1 MTKTRFLALLS
12 VLALLAA
19 MPLASVFA
27 QQPVPPQKF
36 YGMVMVDGMAPPEGS
51 TVMAFVTT
59 MMTNDEGEEVT
70 ETMVIGEAMT
80 MDAMGNY
87 VLTTDADAALAGKE
101 VMFRV
106 MVMGMEESQEAMPSM
121 MMGDEGMMPME
132 ESIMWMQGNTRNVDL
147 EVGESMMTP
156 TGPQPVRPTGPTG
169 PRGPVGP
176 AGPQGEPGPAGAD
189 GADGATGAR
198 GPQGPAGPA
207 GADGSDG
214 SDGARGPAGAAGS
227 DGSDG
232 SDGAQGPAGPQGPAG
247 AMGPAG
253 PAGNDGAAGAT
264 GPAGAA
270 GGGGALA
277 IVALIIAI
285 VGVVAAGGAFM
296 AGRRG

>member
-36 YGMVMVDGMAPPEGS
+36 YGMVLVDGEAPPEGS
-51 TVMAFVTT
+51 TVMAIVTT

-70 ETMVIGEAMT
+70 ETMEIGMAMT
-80 MDAMGNY
+80 DAMGNY
-87 VLTTDADAALAGKE
+87 VLETDGDSALAGKE

-106 MVMGMEESQEAMPSM
+106 MVMGMEESEDAMPSM
-121 MMGDEGMMPME
+121 MMEEGMMAMDEP
-132 ESIMWMQGNTRNVDL
+132 IMWMQGNVRNVDL
-147 EVGESMMTP
+147 EVGESRMTP
-156 TGPQPVRPTGPTG
+156 TGPRPVIPMGPTG

-176 AGPQGEPGPAGAD
+176 QGEQGEPGPAGPQGPEGEHGHDGHDGAP
-189 GADGATGAR
+189 GADGA
-198 GPQGPAGPA
+198 
-207 GADGSDG
+207 DG

-227 DGSDG
+227 DGADG
-232 SDGAQGPAGPQGPAG
+232 SDGAQGPR
-247 AMGPAG
+247 GPAG
-253 PAGNDGAAGAT
+253 PAGPAGVMGPAGADGAAGAT
-264 GPAGAA
+264 GPAGAD
-270 GGGGALA
+270 GGGGAIA
-277 IVALIIAI
+277 WVALIIAI

>member
-36 YGMVMVDGMAPPEGS
+36 YGMVMVDGEAPPEGT
-51 TVMAFVTT
+51 TVMAIVTT
-59 MMTNDEGEEVT
+59 MMTNEEGEEVT

-87 VLTTDADAALAGKE
+87 VLTTDADSTLAGKE
-101 VMFRV
+101 VMFKV
-106 MVMGMEESQEAMPSM
+106 MVMGMEESEDAMPSM
-121 MMGDEGMMPME
+121 MMEDGMMEGME
-132 ESIMWMQGNTRNVDL
+132 EPIMWMQGNTRNVDL
-147 EVGESMMTP
+147 EVGEFTMTP
-156 TGPQPVRPTGPTG
+156 TGPQPSRNVGPPG

-176 AGPQGEPGPAGAD
+176 AGADGEPGPAGAD
-189 GADGATGAR
+189 GADGAR

-214 SDGARGPAGAAGS
+214 ADGARGPAGAAGS
-227 DGSDG
+227 DGADG
-232 SDGAQGPAGPQGPAG
+232 ADGAQGPAGPA
-247 AMGPAG
+247 
-253 PAGNDGAAGAT
+253 

-270 GGGGALA
+270 GSCRP
-277 IVALIIAI
+277 
-285 VGVVAAGGAFM
+285 
-296 AGRRG
+296 RR

>member
-36 YGMVMVDGMAPPEGS
+36 YGMVMVNGEAPPEGT
-51 TVMAFVTT
+51 TVIVTVTT
-59 MMTNDEGEEVT
+59 MTTNEEGEEVS
-70 ETMVIGEAMT
+70 ETMEIGRAMT

-87 VLTTDADAALAGKE
+87 VLETDDDGALNGRE
-101 VMFRV
+101 VMFQV
-106 MVMGMEESQEAMPSM
+106 MVMGMAESEDAIPSM
-121 MMGDEGMMPME
+121 MTADGMEAMDEP
-132 ESIMWMQGNTRNVDL
+132 IMWMQGNTRNVDL

-156 TGPQPVRPTGPTG
+156 EGPMPVIPRGPAG

-176 AGPQGEPGPAGAD
+176 QGEQGEPGPAGPPGEDGHDGHDGAAGAD
-189 GADGATGAR
+189 GADGA
-198 GPQGPAGPA
+198 
-207 GADGSDG
+207 DG

-227 DGSDG
+227 DGADG
-232 SDGAQGPAGPQGPAG
+232 SDGAQGPRGPAGPAGPAG

-253 PAGNDGAAGAT
+253 NDGAPGAT
-264 GPAGAA
+264 GPAGSD
-270 GGGGALA
+270 GGGGLA

-285 VGVVAAGGAFM
+285 VGVVAAGGAFIM
-296 AGRRG
+296 GRRS

>member
-36 YGMVMVDGMAPPEGS
+36 YGMVMVNGEAPPEGS
-51 TVMAFVTT
+51 TVIATVTT
-59 MMTNDEGEEVT
+59 MMTNDEGEEMT
-70 ETMVIGEAMT
+70 ETMEIGRAMT

-87 VLTTDADAALAGKE
+87 VLTTSADSTLAGKE
-101 VMFRV
+101 VMFQV
-106 MVMGMEESQEAMPSM
+106 MVMGMEESEDAMPSM

-156 TGPQPVRPTGPTG
+156 TGPQPVRPTGPAG

-176 AGPQGEPGPAGAD
+176 AGAQGEPGEPGPAGAD
-189 GADGATGAR
+189 GAAGAR

-247 AMGPAG
+247 AQGPAG
-253 PAGNDGAAGAT
+253 PAGNDGATGAT
-264 GPAGAA
+264 GPAGAS
-270 GGGGALA
+270 GGGALA

-296 AGRRG
+296 AGRRA

>member
-36 YGMVMVDGMAPPEGS
+36 YGMVMVDGEAPPEGT
-51 TVMAFVTT
+51 TVMAIVTT
-59 MMTNDEGEEVT
+59 MMTNEEGEEVT

-87 VLTTDADAALAGKE
+87 VLTTDADSALAGKE
-101 VMFRV
+101 VMFKV
-106 MVMGMEESQEAMPSM
+106 MVMGMEDSEEAMPSM
-121 MMGDEGMMPME
+121 MMEDGMMEGMPE
-132 ESIMWMQGNTRNVDL
+132 PIMWMQGNTRNVDL
-147 EVGESMMTP
+147 EVGEFVMTP
-156 TGPQPVRPTGPTG
+156 TGQQPSRNIGPPG

-176 AGPQGEPGPAGAD
+176 AGADGEPGPAGAD
-189 GADGATGAR
+189 GADGAR

-227 DGSDG
+227 DGADG
-232 SDGAQGPAGPQGPAG
+232 ADGAQGPAGPAGPAG
-247 AMGPAG
+247 AQGPAG

-264 GPAGAA
+264 GPAGAD

-277 IVALIIAI
+277 VVALIIAI

>member
-36 YGMVMVDGMAPPEGS
+36 YGMVLVDGEAPPEGS
-51 TVMAFVTT
+51 TVMAIVTT
-59 MMTNDEGEEVT
+59 MMTNEEGEEVT

-87 VLTTDADAALAGKE
+87 VLTTDGDSALAGKE
-101 VMFRV
+101 VMFKV
-106 MVMGMEESQEAMPSM
+106 MVMGMEESEDAMPSM
-121 MMGDEGMMPME
+121 MMEEGMMPME

-156 TGPQPVRPTGPTG
+156 TGPRPVIPT
-169 PRGPVGP
+169 GP
-176 AGPQGEPGPAGAD
+176 AGPRGLQGPQGEPGEPGPAGAD
-189 GADGATGAR
+189 GADGAR
-198 GPQGPAGPA
+198 GSQGPAGPA

-227 DGSDG
+227 DGADG
-232 SDGAQGPAGPQGPAG
+232 ADGAQGPAGPQGPAG
-247 AMGPAG
+247 AQGPAG

-264 GPAGAA
+264 GPAGAD

-277 IVALIIAI
+277 VVALIIAI

-296 AGRRG
+296 AGRRA